1 MKFNILISVFCTI
14 GAVNAWNSE
23 THLLIARMAYDILKK
38 DNPVVLNKAED
49 LLQIYS
55 DNLTKSHE
63 KDYPFVECVTLAD
76 DNKRRGGG
84 W

>member
-1 MKFNILISVFCTI
+1 MKFIQLSVLSII
-14 GAVNAWNSE
+14 GAVNAWNGE
-23 THLLIARMAYDILKK
+23 GHLLIAKMAYDILKK
-38 DNPVVLNKAED
+38 DNPIALNKAEA
-49 LLQIYS
+49 LLSKYS
-55 DNLTKSHE
+55 DDLTKEHE

>member
-1 MKFNILISVFCTI
+1 
-14 GAVNAWNSE
+14 
-23 THLLIARMAYDILKK
+23 MAYDILKK

>member
-1 MKFNILISVFCTI
+1 MRSILISVFCII

-49 LLQIYS
+49 LLKIYS
-55 DNLTKSHE
+55 DNLTQSHE

>member
-1 MKFNILISVFCTI
+1 MKLILCILSLASIV
-14 GAVNAWNSE
+14 GAWNGE

-38 DNPVVLNKAED
+38 ESPTALNKAES
-49 LLQIYS
+49 LLRIYS
-55 DNLTKSHE
+55 DSLTKEHE
-63 KDYPFVECVTLAD
+63 GKYPFVECVTLPD